1 MASSGYMLARA
12 GINVHCII
20 TSVGGKPTPTLDDFQ
35 HALESFPDG
44 TRTSLQWFGLTDRN
58 RVRTAIIT
66 GTCPL
71 LSLVGIP
78 PSGPLTCHCSFH
90 VSAVDRKWFPMGRS
104 KRTDPTWQFTPA
116 LDAPPPPSPSASVEN
131 RKRRRLNKSLDNGH
145 VNGHVNGA
153 VPMALSN
160 ADLAPPA
167 EKSDQLRNALVMV
180 SFDVP
185 YMVNG
190 ISSSEYL
197 GAGVVFD
204 KENGTPLPLLP
215 TPPTLQSHAHLYAPQ
230 AWCWWT
236 ARRCPWPWAT

>member
-1 MASSGYMLARA
+1 
-12 GINVHCII
+12 
-20 TSVGGKPTPTLDDFQ
+20 
-35 HALESFPDG
+35 
-44 TRTSLQWFGLTDRN
+44 
-58 RVRTAIIT
+58 
-66 GTCPL
+66 
-71 LSLVGIP
+71 
-78 PSGPLTCHCSFH
+78 
-90 VSAVDRKWFPMGRS
+90 MGRS

-131 RKRRRLNKSLDNGH
+131 RKRRRLSKSLD
-145 VNGHVNGA
+145 NGHVNGA

-160 ADLAPPA
+160 GDLTSPMA

-204 KENGTPLPLLP
+204 KENGTTLTLPLPWLL
-215 TPPTLQSHAHLYAPQ
+215 S
-230 AWCWWT
+230 
-236 ARRCPWPWAT
+236 R